1 MEANKADLNA
11 LKINRNDNNYKP
23 TSGKVKILFYISGLI
38 VFALIVIFF
47 VLPLFNRPLEVKAA
61 TAVMTSASQTG
72 AILNASGYVV
82 AQRKAAVA
90 SKGMGR
96 LVYLGVMEG
105 DKVHNNQ
112 IIARLE
118 DNDVKAQLEQAKA
131 SLRVAE
137 ADSKDA
143 ENQYNRQKRLVA
155 SQSGTQADL
164 ESAEARY
171 YRVKASIE
179 VAKAQ
184 VTGAEVSLENTLIR
198 APFDGTVLTKN
209 ADVGE
214 VVAPLAAS
222 VSSKSAV
229 VTIADMASLQVEA
242 DVAEANID
250 RIVLNQECDITLDA
264 YPDHHYAAY
273 VAKIVPTADRSKA
286 TVMVK
291 IGFRSYDSKVLPE
304 MSAKVAFFGDKQ
316 EKNAITDQGQ
326 KLTIPVTAIVKKN
339 GKSFVFKIVN
349 EQVQET
355 EIQTGNSFGS
365 YTEVKSGLLP
375 GEKIV
380 DGPPA
385 TIQNNQKIKIKE

>member
-1 MEANKADLNA
+1 
-11 LKINRNDNNYKP
+11 
-23 TSGKVKILFYISGLI
+23 
-38 VFALIVIFF
+38 
-47 VLPLFNRPLEVKAA
+47 
-61 TAVMTSASQTG
+61 
-72 AILNASGYVV
+72 
-82 AQRKAAVA
+82 
-90 SKGMGR
+90 
-96 LVYLGVMEG
+96 
-105 DKVHNNQ
+105 
-112 IIARLE
+112 
-118 DNDVKAQLEQAKA
+118 
-131 SLRVAE
+131 
-137 ADSKDA
+137 
-143 ENQYNRQKRLVA
+143 
-155 SQSGTQADL
+155 
-164 ESAEARY
+164 
-171 YRVKASIE
+171 
-179 VAKAQ
+179 
-184 VTGAEVSLENTLIR
+184 
-198 APFDGTVLTKN
+198 
-209 ADVGE
+209 
-214 VVAPLAAS
+214 
-222 VSSKSAV
+222 
-229 VTIADMASLQVEA
+229 
-242 DVAEANID
+242 
-250 RIVLNQECDITLDA
+250 VLNQECDITLDA